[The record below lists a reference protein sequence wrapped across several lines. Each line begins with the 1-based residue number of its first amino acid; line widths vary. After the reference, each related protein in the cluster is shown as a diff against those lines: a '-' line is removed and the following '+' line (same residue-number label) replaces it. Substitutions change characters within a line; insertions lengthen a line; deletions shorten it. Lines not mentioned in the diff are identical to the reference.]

1 MGMDQELLEDSGTGI
16 EMGQGGTLEIG
27 MAPVGISETE
37 MMINLDEGISEMTT
51 GGHPEGM
58 MTVGRLE
65 GILGE
70 GMNQGERNRIGP
82 DQKEILRTDRPE
94 GISEMMIGEHQDVIS
109 RIGTMIVDLL
119 IGVEIVLHLEKTE
132 NHLEDEKIQVIANV
146 AVEWVAGE
154 LDLKGKIQDHLQNET
169 INPFQDQSNQDVMTQ
184 HLQLPH
190 HRKMGAGQLSAN
202 VSHRLRHEITA

>member
-1 MGMDQELLEDSGTGI
+1 M
-16 EMGQGGTLEIG
+16 
-27 MAPVGISETE
+27 
-37 MMINLDEGISEMTT
+37 
-51 GGHPEGM
+51 
-58 MTVGRLE
+58 
-65 GILGE
+65 
-70 GMNQGERNRIGP
+70 NRIGL
-82 DQKEILRTDRPE
+82 DQEEILRTDRQE
-94 GISEMMIGEHQDVIS
+94 GISEMMIGEDQDVIS
-109 RIGTMIVDLL
+109 RIGTKIVDLL
-119 IGVEIVLHLEKTE
+119 IGVEIVLHLERTE

-169 INPFQDQSNQDVMTQ
+169 IEINPLQDQSNQDVMTQ